1 MYAGEV
7 SVDAMTV
14 FGIEISTRHGKAYE
28 LAEMINFCVALE
40 RRGLKRKVVSVFY
53 DSNSCCCS
61 FEISRSVERYGDSE
75 QGIFEAAKETISQF
89 DWFGTVKH
97 GEPLERG

>member
-14 FGIEISTRHGKAYE
+14 FGIGISTRHGKAYE

-40 RRGLKRKVVSVFY
+40 SRGVQKKVVSAFY

-61 FEISRSVERYGDSE
+61 FELCPSVDRYDDTE
-75 QGIFEAAKETISQF
+75 QAILDAAKETIGQF

-97 GEPLERG
+97 GAPFERG